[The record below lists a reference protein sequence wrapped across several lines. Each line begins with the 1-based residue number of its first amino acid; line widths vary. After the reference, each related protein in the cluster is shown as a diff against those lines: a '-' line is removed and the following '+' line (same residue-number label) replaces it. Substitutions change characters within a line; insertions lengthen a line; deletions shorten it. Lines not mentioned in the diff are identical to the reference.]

1 MENEKMVD
9 VVENIPTEKKKLNSK
24 IKMPLIETAL
34 YVGLFFVTMLFFFLF
49 KPHITLLRKGT
60 VAQSFIAIG
69 LVLCGAFIAYMG
81 ITKRLTARHV
91 MVILLLVGFIIRLG
105 YMLYTPA
112 AARQHD
118 TYTKNM
124 DGHEAYAWTIF
135 ETGSLPT
142 TNKYQ
147 FYHPPLNAMIQA
159 SFMRF
164 MSRLTDGLSSLF
176 GLGEYFSTGFLY
188 SKPEYIVEERY
199 FLYQTCQILSVMYS
213 FLAAVFMVKIVG
225 LFNFSKKIKL
235 FLSAFVVLF
244 PRQIQFAG
252 MLNNDGLSYLL
263 AVLALYFAL
272 KWQKGNK
279 HWGWILSCAL
289 AVGFGMMAKLS
300 SATVCLPIAGIFIY
314 EFVCTL
320 RKKEGAMKLSKMILQ
335 YGAFLILCAPIG
347 LWFQVYAMI
356 RFDQGFG
363 FVFSNLNKKLYTGD
377 HSFFSRFFVAFD
389 LKEYLGTLYCKP
401 FSGNYNLFN
410 YALRS
415 SIFGEFSYWQ
425 GEGFAVTSILF
436 GGVSA
441 LLLTTSLVWS
451 VVAYFRKRKKGE
463 NLLGKSGQNFSDLL
477 FIGLLV
483 SSQVFS
489 EIYFYIK
496 MPYACTMDFRYIMPL
511 ILGMALQL
519 GVTGKIL
526 AADGGKGAI
535 ALKRMTLVSV
545 AMFIVT
551 ATAFYCVCI

>member
-1 MENEKMVD
+1 MENEKRVS
-9 VVENIPTEKKKLNSK
+9 VEENVPTEKKKLNSK

-34 YVGLFFVTMLFFFLF
+34 YVGLFFVTMLLFFLL
-49 KPHITLLRKGT
+49 KPHITLLRKGA
-60 VAQSFIAIG
+60 VAQTFIAIG
-69 LVLCGAFIAYMG
+69 IGLCGAFIAYMG

-91 MVILLLVGFIIRLG
+91 IVILLLVGVIIRLG

-135 ETGSLPT
+135 ETGNLPA

-164 MSRLTDGLSSLF
+164 TSWLTDGLTSLF
-176 GLGEYFSTGFLY
+176 GLGEYFPTQFLY
-188 SKPEYIVEERY
+188 SKPDYIAEERY

-225 LFNFSKKIKL
+225 LFNFSKKVKL

-244 PRQIQFAG
+244 PRQIQFAA

-263 AVLALYFAL
+263 AILALYFAL

-279 HWGWILSCAL
+279 HWGWILACAL

-320 RKKEGAMKLSKMILQ
+320 RKKEGSMKLSKMIFQ
-335 YGAFLILCAPIG
+335 YGAFLVLCAPIG

-377 HSFFSRFFVAFD
+377 HSFFSRFFIAFD

-425 GEGFAVTSILF
+425 GEGFAAASILF
-436 GGVSA
+436 GGISA
-441 LLLTTSLVWS
+441 LLLTASLVWS
-451 VVAYFRKRKKGE
+451 IAAYFRKRKKGE
-463 NLLGKSGQNFSDLL
+463 NLLEKSRQSFSDLL

-483 SSQVFS
+483 ASQVFS

-519 GVTGKIL
+519 GATGKIL
-526 AADGGKGAI
+526 TADGGKGAI
-535 ALKRMTLVSV
+535 ALKRITLVSV
-545 AMFIVT
+545 AMFIAV

>member
-1 MENEKMVD
+1 MEEKIEN
-9 VVENIPTEKKKLNSK
+9 VVENVPTEKKKLNSK

-34 YVGLFFVTMLFFFLF
+34 YVGLFFVTMLFFFCL
-49 KPHITLLRKGT
+49 KPYITVLRKGT
-60 VAQSFIAIG
+60 VAQMFIAVG
-69 LVLCGAFIAYMG
+69 LALCGAFIAYMG
-81 ITKRLTARHV
+81 ITKRLKARHV
-91 MVILLLVGFIIRLG
+91 MAVLLLVGFIIRLG

-159 SFMRF
+159 FFMRF
-164 MSRLTDGLSSLF
+164 TSWLTDGLSSMF
-176 GLGEYFSTGFLY
+176 GLGEYFATKFLY
-188 SKPEYIVEERY
+188 SKPDYIAEERY

-213 FLAAVFMVKIVG
+213 FLAAVFMVKIIG
-225 LFNFSKKIKL
+225 LFNFSNKVKL

-279 HWGWILSCAL
+279 HWGWIIACSL

-314 EFVCTL
+314 EFICTL

-335 YGAFLILCAPIG
+335 YGTFLVLCAPIG
-347 LWFQVYAMI
+347 LWFQVYAML

-377 HSFFSRFFVAFD
+377 HSFFARFFVAFD

-425 GEGFAVTSILF
+425 GEGFAATSILF
-436 GGVSA
+436 GGISA
-441 LLLTTSLVWS
+441 LLLTASLIWS
-451 VVAYFRKRKKGE
+451 IVAYFRKRKQGE
-463 NLLGKSGQNFSDLL
+463 NLLEKSGQSLSDIL

-483 SSQVFS
+483 ASQVFS

-519 GVTGKIL
+519 GVTGKML
-526 AADGGKGAI
+526 TADGGKGAI

-545 AMFIVT
+545 ATFIIAST
-551 ATAFYCVCI
+551 MFYCVCI